1 MSWFITLQ
9 CNCKVLESN
18 CEAAVIYQCPLY
30 LASRWT
36 INNGGEW
43 KYSNWKTKRE
53 STVAKRKG
61 GIRTHNINR
70 FLPERV
76 LPSTLIDKKE
86 FSKSSMHPKCTP
98 IESFLKCGVRKPCS
112 RGCYHQLSLIFNASC
127 TPNCTP
133 NDVFG
138 FSFVLKGIWREKI
151 DEKQLKW
158 AKNS

>member
-1 MSWFITLQ
+1 MSWSNTLQ
-9 CNCKVLESN
+9 CNCKVLESTC
-18 CEAAVIYQCPLY
+18 CEAAIYQCPLY
-30 LASRWT
+30 LASRWI
-36 INNGGEW
+36 INNGENE
-43 KYSNWKTKRE
+43 KYCNRKTKRE
-53 STVAKRKG
+53 LTAGKRKG
-61 GIRTHNINR
+61 GCAHSLESQNWACYHQR
-70 FLPERV
+70 
-76 LPSTLIDKKE
+76 SKMKK
-86 FSKSSMHPKCTP
+86 FSKSSMYPKCTP

-133 NDVFG
+133 NGVFG